1 MVNKSSSSLERQDL
15 ALEGKLLQ
23 SYKNPFLKSI
33 NIFVRVR
40 LNLLKELKT

>member
-33 NIFVRVR
+33 NIFV